1 KIPVAKMSSSKGY
14 KRNKK
19 RENLTCF
26 DTYIGNKVKILALE
40 DFLYI
45 SLFWQ
50 IFILR
55 FFMKVS

>member
-1 KIPVAKMSSSKGY
+1 MSSSKGY
-14 KRNKK
+14 KRTR
-19 RENLTCF
+19 REKILLALILIF
-26 DTYIGNKVKILALE
+26 GTYIGNKVKILALE